1 MADPRFIS
9 VVIPVRDG
17 AAVIGRC
24 LTAAFASRY
33 ERFEVV
39 VVDDASE
46 DASLEIIAGF
56 PCRILRLDRHSGVSK
71 ARNAGARASRGELL
85 FFIDSDCLLGPDT
98 LARADVSFG
107 PRKDRVL
114 GGTYTPLPADRD
126 FFSAFQSISIHHF
139 ETRTNPPDYVA
150 AHAMVIDAEL
160 FRRSGGFVEDS
171 FIGRAASVEDVE
183 LCHRLRRSGCELSV
197 DPDLQV
203 THVFRFSL
211 WRSVRNAFKKA
222 SYWTTYSLANGD
234 MLADSGAA
242 SRQLKASVFSSF
254 AAAALLSSCAAGSV
268 LWPLLPAAALLGFS
282 LFLNRG
288 LIAAFCAAK
297 GPLFSIEAVS
307 YYLTVYAFSVAAG
320 GLAGAARWLWSIR
333 LMRRYPPCT
342 RRSGTLGPAF
352 PGRNPST

>member
-1 MADPRFIS
+1 MADARFIS
-9 VVIPVRDG
+9 VVIPTHNG

-24 LTAAFASRY
+24 LAAALASRY

-39 VVDDASE
+39 VVDDASV

-56 PCRILRLDRHSGVSK
+56 DCRLVRLDQHSGVSK

-98 LARADVSFG
+98 LALANASFG
-107 PRKDRVL
+107 ARKDRVL

-126 FFSAFQSISIHHF
+126 FFSAFQSISIHHV

-171 FIGRAASVEDVE
+171 FIGHAASVEDVE
-183 LCHRLRRSGCELSV
+183 LCHRLRRSGCELYV
-197 DPDLQV
+197 DPQLQV
-203 THVFRFSL
+203 THIFRFSL
-211 WRSVRNAFKKA
+211 SRSVRNAFRKA
-222 SYWTTYSLANGD
+222 AYWTTYSLANGD

-242 SRQLKASVFSSF
+242 SRQLKASVFSSL
-254 AAAALLSSCAAGSV
+254 AIAALLCSCAAGSV
-268 LWPLLPAAALLGFS
+268 LWPLLPAAALLGLSVFV
-282 LFLNRG
+282 NRK
-288 LIAAFCAAK
+288 LIAAFRAAK
-297 GPLFSIEAVS
+297 GPLFSLEAFS
-307 YYLTVYAFSVAAG
+307 YYLTIYAFTVAAG
-320 GLAGAARWLWSIR
+320 GFAGAARYLWSIR
-333 LMRRYPPCT
+333 LLRRYPCT
-342 RRSGTLGPAF
+342 RHFGILDPVS